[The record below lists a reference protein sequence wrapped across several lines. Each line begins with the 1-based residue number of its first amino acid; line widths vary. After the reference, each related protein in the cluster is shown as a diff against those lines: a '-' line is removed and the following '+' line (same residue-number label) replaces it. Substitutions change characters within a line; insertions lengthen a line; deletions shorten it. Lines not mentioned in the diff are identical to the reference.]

1 MIKIYFTKFS
11 ENYNPFCKIFEI
23 IFTSLIVQSILNK
36 NKKIRLG
43 IYYVKAKLMW
53 FEEIFE
59 ERE

>member
-11 ENYNPFCKIFEI
+11 ENHNPFCKIFEI
-23 IFTSLIVQSILNK
+23 IFTNLIFQSILNK
-36 NKKIRLG
+36 NKKIH
-43 IYYVKAKLMW
+43 YVKARLMW